1 MANINE
7 FFVNVPADVLASFQ
21 DLDLA
26 VIPQPLRDVISRL
39 PSALLNAAPP
49 VSTDADKIIC
59 AASQDYLNNLFGHSG
74 CLSPMPLEP
83 HILPGIRSSGG
94 RMREKPVARQYFSSS
109 HN

>member
-49 VSTDADKIIC
+49 VSTDADKIIF
-59 AASQDYLNNLFGHSG
+59 AKTLTSG
-74 CLSPMPLEP
+74 ISNV
-83 HILPGIRSSGG
+83 IRTKIPGSRHKAVSTSVG
-94 RMREKPVARQYFSSS
+94 
-109 HN
+109 